1 MAGCHAV
8 DRKQALY
15 QLLTALP
22 GKDRRLSY
30 RHLTA
35 EQTGSYSCR
44 PCQHWGSC
52 HPQNPNLAVTAEQS
66 SPREKPSPPTPARGS
81 YRGQREEAC
90 VLSHCSRV
98 QLIHDPMDG
107 SPPGSSVHGTF
118 LERILE
124 WVAMPSSR
132 GSSRPR
138 DWTHISCITGRFLT
152 DWATKE
158 AQREEGRFYI
168 PMALS
173 QPHQNPTPEKLVV

>member
-22 GKDRRLSY
+22 GKDRRLSC

-35 EQTGSYSCR
+35 EQIGSYSCQ

-52 HPQNPNLAVTAEQS
+52 HPQNADLVIRAEQS
-66 SPREKPSPPTPARGS
+66 SPREELSPPTPTRGS

-98 QLIHDPMDG
+98 QLIRDPMDG
-107 SPPGSSVHGTF
+107 SPPGSSVQGIF

-132 GSSRPR
+132 GSS
-138 DWTHISCITGRFLT
+138 
-152 DWATKE
+152 
-158 AQREEGRFYI
+158 
-168 PMALS
+168 
-173 QPHQNPTPEKLVV
+173 